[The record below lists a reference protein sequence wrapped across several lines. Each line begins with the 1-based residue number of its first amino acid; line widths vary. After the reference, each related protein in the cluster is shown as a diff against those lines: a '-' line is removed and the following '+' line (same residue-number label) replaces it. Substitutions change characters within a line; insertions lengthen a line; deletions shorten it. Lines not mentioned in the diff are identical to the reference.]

1 MRRQKKGFKQAAW
14 NYMRRNKIFCV
25 KDIITVTG
33 IDLSYLKNFLYHL
46 QRVGYIKTEDMDKNY
61 KNRCYRLLKDTGPI
75 VPKTNKGEVYDY
87 NLKKTILFTS
97 RLEAF
102 LHQLLQGIEAEEF
115 LNEYLNNPL
124 LLIDIKSQIREA
136 KKVDRLDLLE
146 QIALKITK
154 GL

>member
-1 MRRQKKGFKQAAW
+1 MRRERKGLKQAVW
-14 NYMRRNKIFCV
+14 NYMRRNKVFCV
-25 KDIITVTG
+25 KDIMTVTG

-46 QRVGYIKTEDMDKNY
+46 QRVGYIQTQDANREY
-61 KNRCYRLLKDTGPI
+61 KNRCYRFLKDTGPI

-87 NLKKTILFTS
+87 NIKKTILFTS
-97 RLEAF
+97 RLEAV
-102 LHQLLQGIEAEEF
+102 LHKLLEGIEAEEF

-124 LLIDIKSQIREA
+124 LLIDVKSQIREA
-136 KKVDRLDLLE
+136 KKVNRLDILE